1 MQQLRD
7 SWSADAMTKGDR
19 ENMNERIHREYR
31 YHPEEFRR
39 HHIKAAAFMTIPAL
53 LIGAFAGYYYHTG
66 RFLWQGDPQYI
77 LNMIRQLD
85 TSPRSRLHAYKLEGT
100 EELPAHVKVYRERNW
115 ERRLALEGG
124 IRSEEGAKS

>member
-1 MQQLRD
+1 
-7 SWSADAMTKGDR
+7 MTKGDR
-19 ENMNERIHREYR
+19 ENMNEQIHREYC
-31 YHPEEFRR
+31 YHHEEFRH

-77 LNMIRQLD
+77 LNMIRQPD
-85 TSPRSRLHAYKLEGT
+85 TSPHSRLHGYKLEGT
-100 EELPAHVKVYRERNW
+100 EPPTHVKVYRERNW

-124 IRSEEGAKS
+124 IRSEEGAKT